1 MISPVKTAWIPITGS
16 AGTFDAYLA
25 LPPSGSGPG
34 LVLFQEIFG
43 VNEHIRGVAD
53 QYALDGFV
61 VLAPDVF
68 WEQEPRV
75 ELGYDGADRD
85 RAMALMKGLDGAAL
99 VRDAKDTVAALR
111 GLRETAG
118 HKVGAIGYCLGGRLA
133 YMSAAVAGVDAAVA
147 YYGGGIQDQ
156 LDIAP
161 NIISPVMF
169 HYGERDA
176 HIPPAAVDKV
186 RSAFAGR
193 RAEVFVYAGADH
205 GFNCWTR
212 GSYHAPSAARAHG
225 RSLSFLCEA
234 LYPAS

>member
-1 MISPVKTAWIPITGS
+1 MNSAVKTAWIPVTGS
-16 AGTFDAYLA
+16 AGSFDAYLA
-25 LPPSGSGPG
+25 LPPQGSGPG

-43 VNEHIRGVAD
+43 VNEYVRGVAD

-75 ELGYDGADRD
+75 ELGYDGADRE
-85 RAMALMKGLDGAAL
+85 RAMALMKGANDAAL

-111 GLRETAG
+111 RLPETAG
-118 HKVGAIGYCLGGRLA
+118 HKVGALGYCLGGRLA

-156 LDIAP
+156 LDLAP

-169 HYGERDA
+169 HYGERDT
-176 HIPPAAVDKV
+176 HIPEAAVDGV
-186 RSAFAGR
+186 RSAFAGKQ
-193 RAEVFVYAGADH
+193 AEVFVYPGADH
-205 GFNCWTR
+205 GFSCSAR
-212 GSYHAPSAARAHG
+212 ASFHPASAALAHG
-225 RSLSFLCEA
+225 RSLSFLAKALFEA
-234 LYPAS
+234 K